1 MIDRSTV
8 RCWLAAALFVGAAA
22 SRIAAQAPHDS
33 GAATPVDH
41 ISAVVGTEPIL
52 YSDIQEELYARASHH
67 QDNIPD
73 PATDPAGFAKV
84 VRRYAD
90 TLVAFDL
97 LYREAQADTTIKVT
111 DQEAADAADQVLAQA
126 RKQFSSPGDFT
137 KELHAIGYT
146 SAEEWRTALIT
157 KERKELAVSRFRSEL
172 VDQNKIKPM
181 TPTEKEMHAFYDA
194 HVDELP
200 ALPPTLSLTQIV
212 IAPTPTAEAKAR
224 AYKLADSLA
233 VALRGGAD
241 FATVARNYSMDASTK
256 DQGGELKWFRHGVM
270 VREFEDAAFSLAVGQ
285 ISNPVESPFGYHII
299 QVERVAPGE
308 VQARH
313 ILIMPEIDS
322 AGARAAEQRADSI
335 EIDLKRGGSFD
346 SLQHMYH
353 DRSEEQELTDYP
365 IPALDST
372 ATGKAYL
379 AATTGVDSGQ
389 ISQPFRLVVPGEPL
403 RDKWV
408 IAKVIRRAP
417 AGPQQFDDLQDK
429 IRTLLGNALGE
440 QDYINQLRAKTYV
453 DIREP

>member
-1 MIDRSTV
+1 MRS
-8 RCWLAAALFVGAAA
+8 WLAAALLVGATAG
-22 SRIAAQAPHDS
+22 RVVAQASPDTA
-33 GAATPVDH
+33 AATPVDH
-41 ISAVVGTEPIL
+41 ISAVVGSDPIL
-52 YSDIQEELYARASHH
+52 YSDIQEELYARASHR

-73 PATDPAGFAKV
+73 PATDPAAFAKV

-90 TLVAFDL
+90 TLVAFEL
-97 LYREAQADTTIKVT
+97 LYREAQSDTNIKVT

-126 RKQFSSPGDFT
+126 RKQFSDPADFT

-157 KERKELAVSRFRSEL
+157 KERKQLIVSRFRAEL

-181 TPTEKEMHAFYDA
+181 TPTEKEMHAFYEA
-194 HVDELP
+194 HLDELP
-200 ALPPTLSLTQIV
+200 PLPPTISIAQIV
-212 IAPTPTAEAKAR
+212 VAPTPTAEAKAR
-224 AYKLADSLA
+224 AYQLADSLA
-233 VALRGGAD
+233 GALRAGAD

-256 DQGGELKWFRHGVM
+256 DAGGELKWFRHGVM

-313 ILIMPEIDS
+313 ILIMPRIDS
-322 AGARAAEQRADSI
+322 AGAQAARVRADSI
-335 EIDLKRGGSFD
+335 EAALKRGASFD
-346 SLQHMYH
+346 SLQHLYH
-353 DRSEEQELTDYP
+353 DRSEEQELADYP
-365 IPALDST
+365 IPSLDSSV
-372 ATGKAYL
+372 TGKAYL

-389 ISQPFRLVVPGEPL
+389 VTLPFKLAVPDDSL

-408 IAKVIRRAP
+408 VAKVIRRTP
-417 AGPQQFDDLQDK
+417 AGPQQFDDLQDQIRK
-429 IRTLLGNALGE
+429 ILGDALGE